1 MIRRTL
7 IFEWW
12 WLIWVAAGICVFLC
26 GLALGLASIGDPQAG
41 VRWFAPILSPAFGG
55 RDYVTILAVGV
66 DDSEGRGLAD
76 TIIAAVVRP
85 RTGEISALAIPRDSR
100 VHVPGGVGIRRI
112 SEAHSFGG
120 LPLTI
125 ETAELLLGFPFDY
138 YVEVS
143 IGGVVD
149 LVDALGGV
157 DIDVEKR
164 MYYRDRAQG
173 LLIDLQP
180 GPQHLDGEQA
190 VGYARFRHDAQGDLG
205 RIARQRKFIR
215 LIARRMLS
223 PDSVT
228 RGKKLAETFVDTVM
242 TNLTVPNVIS
252 LMKLVDGVGPEA
264 IRMATLPGRP
274 RIIQG
279 HSLLE
284 LDEREIQDVVDRV
297 LWGQGVSVTVL
308 NGTDVSG
315 LAARAAA
322 RLEEHGCDIVEIGNA
337 EEQMHTTAIIDHRGQ
352 ARRAERVASWLGG
365 GAIAVAP
372 DGDSVADVTV
382 ILGRD
387 MAGSGR

>member
-1 MIRRTL
+1 
-7 IFEWW
+7 
-12 WLIWVAAGICVFLC
+12 
-26 GLALGLASIGDPQAG
+26 
-41 VRWFAPILSPAFGG
+41 
-55 RDYVTILAVGV
+55 
-66 DDSEGRGLAD
+66 
-76 TIIAAVVRP
+76 
-85 RTGEISALAIPRDSR
+85 
-100 VHVPGGVGIRRI
+100 
-112 SEAHSFGG
+112 
-120 LPLTI
+120 
-125 ETAELLLGFPFDY
+125 
-138 YVEVS
+138 
-143 IGGVVD
+143 
-149 LVDALGGV
+149 
-157 DIDVEKR
+157 

-173 LLIDLQP
+173 LLIALQS

-242 TNLTVPNVIS
+242 TNLTVADVIS

-279 HSLLE
+279 QSLLE
-284 LDEREIQDVVDRV
+284 LDERELQDAVERV

-337 EEQMHTTAIIDHRGQ
+337 EEEMDTTAIIDHRGQ

-387 MAGSGR
+387 MVGSGR